1 MMRIPRSLATL
12 AGAAGLFSSALATAC
27 APAPDEAGPEAELV
41 LRGGVIWTGVAD
53 AEPARALAIAD
64 GRILAV
70 STEADG
76 LDSLTT
82 PGTRV
87 IDLAGRAVVPGFVD
101 AHTHFLTGGFQLGS
115 VDLRDARTPDEFARR
130 IADFAATLAP
140 GEWITGGD
148 WDHERWGGELPHR
161 AWIDS
166 LTPENPVFVNRLDG
180 HMALAN
186 TAAITAA
193 GVIAETAAPP
203 GGEIVRDAD
212 TGEPSGVFK
221 DEAMG
226 LIRRVIPPPTDAELD
241 RALDAAAHHALS
253 LGVTQVHD
261 MGTWEHLETYRRA
274 HARGG
279 LPIRVYSLVPLDS
292 WERLADLVAAEGRGD
307 ERLWWGGLKAFV
319 DGSLGSTT
327 AWFYEPYDDAP
338 NTSGLITTDTARLRE
353 QITGADSAGLH
364 VVVHAIGDR
373 ANDWLLGVYETVA
386 ASDARDGG
394 GRRLRIEH
402 AQHLSSEA
410 FGRFADL
417 GVVASMQPYHAADDG
432 RWAERRIGSERSRRT
447 YAFRS
452 LLDGGARLA
461 FGSDWTVAPL
471 DPVAGLEA
479 AVTRRTLDGAHPG
492 GWIPEQRI
500 SLARALEAYT
510 AGAAYAGFAD
520 GFSGTLEPGK
530 RADLVILSA
539 DPFERGFDEPGSVRV
554 EATFVDGDLVFDA
567 GAVR

>member
-1 MMRIPRSLATL
+1 MKRIPRSFPMLAVVACVT
-12 AGAAGLFSSALATAC
+12 AGAC
-27 APAPDEAGPEAELV
+27 APPADEPSSEADLV
-41 LRGGVIWTGVAD
+41 LRGGRIWTGAA
-53 AEPARALAIAD
+53 AEPARALAIDD
-64 GRILAV
+64 GRVVALSSDPA
-70 STEADG
+70 G
-76 LDSLTT
+76 LDSLAG

-87 IDLAGRAVVPGFVD
+87 VELAGRAVVPGFVD
-101 AHTHFLTGGFQLGS
+101 AHTHFISGGFQLSS
-115 VDLRDARTPDEFARR
+115 VDLRDATSPEEFARR

-166 LTPENPVFVNRLDG
+166 LTPDNPVFVNRLDG

-186 TAAITAA
+186 TAALTAA
-193 GVIAETAAPP
+193 GVIAETRAPP
-203 GGEIVRDAD
+203 GGEIVRDTD

-226 LIRRVIPPPTDAELD
+226 LIRRVIPPPSEAELD

-279 LPIRVYSLVPLDS
+279 LPLRIYSLVPLDS
-292 WERLADLVAAEGRGD
+292 WERLASLVAAEGRGD

-327 AWFYEPYDDAP
+327 AWFYDPYADEPG
-338 NTSGLITTDTARLRE
+338 TSGLITTDTARLRE
-353 QITGADSAGLH
+353 QITRADAAGLH

-373 ANDWLLGVYETVA
+373 ANDWLLDVYETVA
-386 ASDARDGG
+386 GGAAERGRD
-394 GRRLRIEH
+394 RRFRVEH
-402 AQHLSSEA
+402 AQHLTPA
-410 FGRFADL
+410 ALARFAEL

-432 RWAERRIGSERSRRT
+432 RWADRRIGPERSRTT

-452 LLDGGARLA
+452 LLDADATLA

-471 DPVAGLEA
+471 DPLLGLDA

-492 GWIPEQRI
+492 GWVPEQRI
-500 SLARALEAYT
+500 PLARALEAYT
-510 AGAAYAGFAD
+510 RGAAYAGYAEA
-520 GFSGTLEPGK
+520 FSGSLEPGK

-539 DPFERGFDEPGSVRV
+539 DPFEVAFDEPGRVRV
-554 EATFVDGDLVFDA
+554 EATLVDGEVVFDT
-567 GAVR
+567 GAIR